1 MSNYNDHVIHIR
13 GRSEIKLEAICCIS
27 ALYPERI
34 SQKRLGEAQVGSVCG
49 DLGSVLGREV
59 ELPAAGGGEGRG
71 RKGVH

>member
-1 MSNYNDHVIHIR
+1 M
-13 GRSEIKLEAICCIS
+13 
-27 ALYPERI
+27 
-34 SQKRLGEAQVGSVCG
+34 GSVCG